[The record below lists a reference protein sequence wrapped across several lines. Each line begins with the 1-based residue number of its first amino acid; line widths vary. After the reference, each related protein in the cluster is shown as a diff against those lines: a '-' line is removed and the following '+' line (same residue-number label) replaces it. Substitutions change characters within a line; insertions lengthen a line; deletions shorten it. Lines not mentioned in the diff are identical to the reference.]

1 MTDRIEGISG
11 VLILTFQ
18 TSTLIGVVIGLVD
31 CAAINTRDPQAVRR
45 SFSIG
50 ELTTL
55 GSIYHFD
62 DKQYGQH

>member
-1 MTDRIEGISG
+1 MIDEIEGISG

-18 TSTLIGVVIGLVD
+18 TSTLVGVVRGLVD
-31 CAAINTRDPQAVRR
+31 CAVINTRNPQAVRR

-50 ELTTL
+50 EFTTL
-55 GSIYHFD
+55 DFIYHFD